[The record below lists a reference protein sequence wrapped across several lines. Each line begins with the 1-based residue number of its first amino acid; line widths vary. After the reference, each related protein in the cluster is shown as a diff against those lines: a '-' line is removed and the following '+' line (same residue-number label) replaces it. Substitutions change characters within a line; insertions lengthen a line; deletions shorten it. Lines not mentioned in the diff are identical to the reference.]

1 MKLRALLFDVDGT
14 LADTEEAHRRAFN
27 GAFGRHG
34 YNWHWDPDTYRDLLR
49 VAGGRE
55 RLVHFINRLGL
66 SEDRARECV
75 ADVPAIHRTK
85 TSLYTHAV
93 AAGEVQL
100 RPGVQRLVD
109 SARSAGLQVAI
120 VTTTSAANVRAL
132 MAANP
137 LLSADWFDSVVTGER
152 APRKKPAPDAYLE
165 ALAELGIEASAA
177 VAIEDSR
184 NGLLAAAAAGIPVVI
199 TWCQWTE
206 HQDFSGALMVL
217 PSLGDPQAPL
227 PSEAGQTFPWLELE
241 HIAEALE
248 HG

>member
-1 MKLRALLFDVDGT
+1 MKLRALLLDVDGT

-27 GAFGRHG
+27 GAFARHG
-34 YNWHWDPDTYRDLLR
+34 YNWHWDRDIYRDLLR

-55 RLVHFINRLGL
+55 RMVHFINGLGL
-66 SEDRARECV
+66 SADRTRECI
-75 ADVPAIHRTK
+75 AEVPVIHRTK

-93 AAGEVQL
+93 TAGEVQL
-100 RPGVQRLVD
+100 RPGIQRLVD
-109 SARSAGLQVAI
+109 SARAAGIRVGI

-132 MAANP
+132 MAVNP
-137 LLSADWFDSVVTGER
+137 RLSADWFDSVVTGER

-199 TWCQWTE
+199 SWCQWTAHE
-206 HQDFSGALMVL
+206 DFAGALMAL
-217 PSLGDPQAPL
+217 PSLGDPEAPL
-227 PSEAGQTFPWLELE
+227 PPEAGQTFPWLELE
-241 HIAEALE
+241 HIEEAMP